1 MRDNEENKEK
11 EDFNFEHCKPNSD
24 TDSQIVGRAPGTDF
38 IVIYVCLVSVAN

>member
-24 TDSQIVGRAPGTDF
+24 TDIPKKEV
-38 IVIYVCLVSVAN
+38 LVRETKMEVKI